1 MKLLASTAVANINH
15 RHTPSQINLK
25 PHAKKLL
32 ASAAITKIH
41 YVQLKQ
47 KFTRHSKR
55 QKKKKNLK
63 RKGNHQNH
71 IHIGI
76 YFENVGQEMFDNY
89 N

>member
-1 MKLLASTAVANINH
+1 MF
-15 RHTPSQINLK
+15 NLNK
-25 PHAKKLL
+25 NLQGIPKD
-32 ASAAITKIH
+32 
-41 YVQLKQ
+41 
-47 KFTRHSKR
+47 
-55 QKKKKNLK
+55 KKKKNLK